1 MARGGAA
8 RQPQSS
14 PLAKPV
20 SAPDRIGG
28 HTRRGSIARPPQPWE
43 HVNKLIGAVLL
54 ALLALFMAAGFLR
67 SDLALSKASVLAAF
81 LITVALPAAGAVLL
95 ARGHFAEK
103 SRLTGRKAELRR
115 NTIDAEI
122 LRLAGQH
129 AGRLTA
135 VEVATALSMTP
146 ESAAEALSSLGVRG
160 QADVEVTDDGVLV
173 YSFYDVR
180 HLGGKSTAKGVLDA

>member
-1 MARGGAA
+1 M
-8 RQPQSS
+8 
-14 PLAKPV
+14 
-20 SAPDRIGG
+20 
-28 HTRRGSIARPPQPWE
+28 
-43 HVNKLIGAVLL
+43 NKLIGAGLL
-54 ALLALFMAAGFLR
+54 ALLALFMLAGFLN
-67 SDLALSKASVLAAF
+67 SSLALSSGSAIVALLLSVG
-81 LITVALPAAGAVLL
+81 LPAAGAVML
-95 ARGHFAEK
+95 ARGHYADK

-122 LRLAGQH
+122 LRLAGEH
-129 AGRLTA
+129 GGRLTA

-146 ESAAEALSSLGVRG
+146 ESAAEALSQLGIRG

>member
-1 MARGGAA
+1 MRG
-8 RQPQSS
+8 
-14 PLAKPV
+14 LAKH
-20 SAPDRIGG
+20 SAPAERISTS
-28 HTRRGSIARPPQPWE
+28 HPARSIARPPQPWE

-54 ALLALFMAAGFLR
+54 ALLALFMLFGLLGTDR
-67 SDLALSKASVLAAF
+67 ALTSPPVVGAF
-81 LITVALPAAGAVLL
+81 LITVVLPAAGAVLL

-146 ESAAEALSSLGVRG
+146 EAAAEALSSLGVRG

-180 HLGGKSTAKGVLDA
+180 HLGGKSTAKGVFDA

>member
-1 MARGGAA
+1 M
-8 RQPQSS
+8 
-14 PLAKPV
+14 
-20 SAPDRIGG
+20 
-28 HTRRGSIARPPQPWE
+28 
-43 HVNKLIGAVLL
+43 NKLIGAALL
-54 ALLALFMAAGFLR
+54 ALLALLMLAGFFNSSVAL
-67 SDLALSKASVLAAF
+67 SSGAALAALAL
-81 LITVALPAAGAVLL
+81 TVGLPAAGAVLL

-103 SRLTGRKAELRR
+103 SRLTGRKAALRQ

-122 LRLAGQH
+122 LRLAGEHGGQ
-129 AGRLTA
+129 LTA

-146 ESAAEALSSLGVRG
+146 EAAAESLKSLGIRG

>member
-1 MARGGAA
+1 M
-8 RQPQSS
+8 
-14 PLAKPV
+14 
-20 SAPDRIGG
+20 
-28 HTRRGSIARPPQPWE
+28 
-43 HVNKLIGAVLL
+43 NKLIGAVLL
-54 ALLALFMAAGFLR
+54 ALLALLMLAGFLN
-67 SDLALSKASVLAAF
+67 SSLALSSGTVIVTLLLA
-81 LITVALPAAGAVLL
+81 VVLPAAGAVML
-95 ARGHFAEK
+95 ARGHYADK

-122 LRLAGQH
+122 LRLAGEH
-129 AGRLTA
+129 GGRLTA

-146 ESAAEALSSLGVRG
+146 ESAAESLAQLGIRG

>member
-1 MARGGAA
+1 M
-8 RQPQSS
+8 
-14 PLAKPV
+14 
-20 SAPDRIGG
+20 
-28 HTRRGSIARPPQPWE
+28 
-43 HVNKLIGAVLL
+43 NKLIGAALL
-54 ALLALFMAAGFLR
+54 ALLALFMLAGFLN
-67 SDLALSKASVLAAF
+67 SSLALSSGSAIVAL
-81 LITVALPAAGAVLL
+81 LLTVGLPAAGAVML
-95 ARGHFAEK
+95 ARGHYAEK

-122 LRLAGQH
+122 LRLAGEH
-129 AGRLTA
+129 GGRLTA

-146 ESAAEALSSLGVRG
+146 ESAAEALAQLGIRG